1 MPERNRLRFSEEE
14 QGENAEEAIQ
24 TSSNTKRLFQTKV
37 EGQRAYSTK
46 GKETIP
52 SHSEERSPGDSPSKA
67 EEKAAEEKRKQ
78 KEARRAL
85 SAENKRNEPVGEKK

>member
-1 MPERNRLRFSEEE
+1 MPERNKLRFSEEE

-52 SHSEERSPGDSPSKA
+52 SHSEERPPGDSPSKA
-67 EEKAAEEKRKQ
+67 EEKVEKAAARVEKNRTNKQ
-78 KEARRAL
+78 SE
-85 SAENKRNEPVGEKK
+85 